1 MPINPKTSRQV
12 AGYVRPALKARM
24 RRIAKAKPRYTVSW
38 QIEYA
43 LEKALAELEA
53 MAGFPPR
60 LSGDKLP

>member
-12 AGYVRPALKARM
+12 AGYISPALKTRM

-43 LEKALAELEA
+43 LERTIAEFEA
-53 MAGFPPR
+53 MAGFPPKR
-60 LSGDKLP
+60 SGDKLP

>member
-12 AGYVRPALKARM
+12 AGYVRPALKSRM

-43 LEKALAELEA
+43 LEKTLAELEA
-53 MAGFPPR
+53 LAGFPPPR
-60 LSGDKLP
+60 SGDKLP